1 MARLKRKAAPARPR
15 LAINGRPL
23 TARQEQDWLRAN
35 DDLASGELPR
45 IKRGVEALRSL
56 ETVLHADQ
64 AADSVRLGLDDTI
77 ALERGRGETID
88 ISRLPETRGRV
99 RIQSRDGLE
108 TLRRSGAING
118 VQFKAGMLYREIYEA
133 ADPERD
139 LRSQMGDLDRRGS
152 GAASARAEA
161 LQERRLRLAGSM
173 AAIEDK
179 VRIADRNGRAVRA
192 LREVAG
198 HARCVSHF
206 AAGGSGQAVYRRALS
221 LALDVAADHFDLR
234 RMSPRDGI
242 RT

>member
-1 MARLKRKAAPARPR
+1 MARLKRKTASVRPR

-23 TARQEQDWLRAN
+23 TALQEQNWRCAS
-35 DDLASGELPR
+35 DDLASGDLSR
-45 IKRGVEALRSL
+45 IKRGVEALRAL
-56 ETVLHADQ
+56 EAVLRADD
-64 AADSVRLGLDDTI
+64 AADSVRLGLDDTV

-88 ISRLPETRGRV
+88 ISRRPETRGRV

-152 GAASARAEA
+152 GAAVSARAEA
-161 LQERRLRLAGSM
+161 WQERRLRLAGAM
-173 AAIEDK
+173 VAIEDK
-179 VRIADRNGRAVRA
+179 VRFADRNGRAVRA

-198 HARCVSHF
+198 HARCISGFVS
-206 AAGGSGQAVYRRALS
+206 GGSGQGAYRRALG
-221 LALDVAADHFDLR
+221 LALDVAAEHFGVR
-234 RMSPRDGI
+234 
-242 RT
+242 